1 MEALS
6 DIIYRAGIKTDGIHS
21 DASMNLLYHHLRAVM
36 FHGFPTDFV
45 RDGLLDEVSYE
56 QVVASIKSSARQ

>member
-1 MEALS
+1 
-6 DIIYRAGIKTDGIHS
+6 
-21 DASMNLLYHHLRAVM
+21 MNLLYHHLRAVM